1 MSRKSVQELL
11 AQADATI
18 EDNTAGM
25 VSPADV
31 RNLIKDFLNA
41 IAPAY
46 GYIRQTGAP
55 AQNFGLT
62 PVKVLWNNATDSDI
76 NQTISSAA
84 NGQITRL
91 ERGTSTINFTMDIE
105 CQSGRFITFTLYKN
119 GVATSWRITGV
130 GAGTGNPVGVAMTAV
145 DYADPAAYYEIFAT
159 AELANTN
166 TTISNGA
173 FILSVDPVN
182 SYV

>member
-1 MSRKSVQELL
+1 MRKSISELL
-11 AQADATI
+11 AQADSTI

-55 AQNFGLT
+55 AINLGLT
-62 PVKVLWNNATDSDI
+62 PVKLQWNNATDSDI
-76 NQTISSAA
+76 NQTNSSAA
-84 NGQITRL
+84 TGRITRT
-91 ERGTSTINFTMDIE
+91 ERGTSTINFNMDFE
-105 CQSGRFITFTLYKN
+105 AASGRFITFTLYKN
-119 GVATSWRITGV
+119 GVATPWRITGN
-130 GAGTGNPVGVAMTAV
+130 GAGTGNPVAV
-145 DYADPAAYYEIFAT
+145 SMMAIDYANPAAYYEIFAT
-159 AELANTN
+159 AEVANTS

-173 FILSVDPVN
+173 FLLSIDPVN

>member
-1 MSRKSVQELL
+1 MRKSISDLL

-46 GYIRQTGAP
+46 GYIRQTGNP
-55 AQNFGLT
+55 SINLGLT
-62 PVKVLWNNATDSDI
+62 PVKLQWNNATDSNI
-76 NQTISSAA
+76 NETKSSAA
-84 NGQITRL
+84 NGRITRL
-91 ERGTSTINFTMDIE
+91 ERGASTINFNMDFE

-119 GVATSWRITGV
+119 GVATPWRVTGNGG
-130 GAGTGNPVGVAMTAV
+130 GAGNPVAVALTAV

-159 AELANTN
+159 AELANTS
-166 TTISNGA
+166 TVISNGA
-173 FILSVDPVN
+173 MILQVEPVN